1 MDRTI
6 MKTILFG
13 IWLTCGSDA
22 ATTHYALT
30 QRNAKEVVMP
40 TQNPYAID
48 GIVAGEAALTS
59 LGLYHLNRKHP
70 SIARVV
76 GWSMIALRGA
86 VVVHNVEQ
94 LRKR

>member
-1 MDRTI
+1 
-6 MKTILFG
+6 MKIILFG
-13 IWLTCGSDA
+13 IWLTCGFDA
-22 ATTHYALT
+22 ASTHYALT
-30 QRNAKEVVMP
+30 HRAALEVVMP

-59 LGLYHLNRKHP
+59 LGLYHLNHNHP
-70 SIARVV
+70 KLTRIA

-94 LRKR
+94 LRKKG